1 DEKTPVIVPEINP
14 FEIKKAIESRIVIP
28 ALAPSVQLC
37 LALSVLHD
45 EFGIA
50 KANVTSLESVSE
62 FGRLGTQTLAHETTL
77 LLNGM
82 AADHQGFDSQLAF
95 NLHNKIGISDEG
107 GYTDHENTISYEVS
121 KILGK
126 FERGFDITCLLVP
139 VFYGHTMVVNVE
151 LEQTASLDEV
161 KKAFV
166 DSEFTAIDEED
177 KVLSPVEDII
187 NQRQVLVSRI
197 RSQNKGNKA
206 YSFVIMM
213 DNTRRGEAISCV
225 EILQLLSKSL

>member
-1 DEKTPVIVPEINP
+1 
-14 FEIKKAIESRIVIP
+14 
-28 ALAPSVQLC
+28 
-37 LALSVLHD
+37 
-45 EFGIA
+45 
-50 KANVTSLESVSE
+50 
-62 FGRLGTQTLAHETTL
+62 
-77 LLNGM
+77 M